1 MKDTTARAKAM
12 TDAQLRDGIRQLAHE
27 VKAKHAA
34 LDAMRKE
41 WNRRARTTN
50 AINLVEKPQ

>member
-12 TDAQLRDGIRQLAHE
+12 TDDALRAGIRQLERE
-27 VKAKHAA
+27 VKAKHAD

-41 WNRRARTTN
+41 WNRRARTNN
-50 AINLVEKPQ
+50 AITLLEKSA